1 MVLDWHVGPDRST
14 RTTSSGLNCMKDITA
29 KECARI
35 QSFDVDGVYGTPFQL
50 GANDGQAYKQLGNAV
65 NVNMIYMIQERV
77 DEFLSGSPDF
87 PPKSPIQKK
96 LF

>member
-1 MVLDWHVGPDRST
+1 MVIFGMT
-14 RTTSSGLNCMKDITA
+14 MSSRGLELID
-29 KECARI
+29 
-35 QSFDVDGVYGTPFQL
+35 GTPFKL

-87 PPKSPIQKK
+87 PSKPPIQKK
-96 LF
+96 LL